1 MIADDEDKR
10 MPDTAHPKE
19 NPPDDPPDDPL
30 AGATLALL
38 AERPPGTS
46 VTPEEVARAFAAARA
61 KPGDPPAAGPASRP
75 GRAPRHPAQRQAGRP
90 EPSGQGRDPPHLAGQ
105 GDLKEIGFHHRGTET
120 QMKTKGFVF

>member
-10 MPDTAHPKE
+10 MSDTAHPKE
-19 NPPDDPPDDPL
+19 NPPDDPPDDPLDDPL

-61 KPGDPPAAGPASRP
+61 KPGDPRQQALHLARAGRLVILRKGKPADPSHRVKGVIRLTLP
-75 GRAPRHPAQRQAGRP
+75 GR
-90 EPSGQGRDPPHLAGQ
+90 
-105 GDLKEIGFHHRGTET
+105 ET
-120 QMKTKGFVF
+120 